1 MRFASVPALWALPAM
16 VSAVPSAN
24 ADNGS
29 GGLLSS
35 LGLTN
40 NHGGSGSL
48 LSALDQTANNGSRAR
63 QQGSNPQ
70 SASSILSLLNGD
82 NLPKNAAEVGSV
94 EDALDKISRAHPD
107 NNTQGG
113 GVSLVDF
120 VSDLLTGG
128 VIPLNLVSLLD
139 GYADMDL
146 NSPHNKNPDP
156 PRSLYPSEPPDAP
169 YSIPEATLRAAIH
182 IPDSFSYGKN
192 GKKPILMVP
201 GTGAP
206 AGSTYHFTFGRLGD
220 ALPSADPV
228 WLNIP
233 GSTLGDAQKNAEYV
247 AYAIHYISAV
257 SADSHVAAISWSQGG
272 LDTQWALKYWPST
285 RDLVDDFIPMS
296 PDFHGT
302 VIREVLCP
310 LLEPLVCDPSV
321 WQQGWDTEFIHTL
334 RADDGDSAY
343 VPTTSVYSTFDEI
356 VEPQSGPDASAIL
369 ADSRGVGV
377 SNNHLQS
384 LCPGQVA
391 GGVYTHE
398 GVLYNAVAWALAVDA
413 LSHDGPGDPQRIDL
427 DHACALPVAP
437 QLRVDDVLGTE
448 GVLLISLVN
457 FLVYLPKLP
466 GEPPIAAYAR

>member
-1 MRFASVPALWALPAM
+1 MRFVSLPALWALPAM
-16 VSAVPSAN
+16 VSAAPRAN

-29 GGLLSS
+29 GGLLSP
-35 LGLTN
+35 LGLTSN
-40 NHGGSGSL
+40 NGGSSSL
-48 LSALDQTANNGSRAR
+48 LSALNLTANNGSGAG
-63 QQGSNPQ
+63 QQGSNPK
-70 SASSILSLLNGD
+70 SASSILSLLNGS

-94 EDALDKISRAHPD
+94 EDALDKISRAHA
-107 NNTQGG
+107 NNTEGA
-113 GVSLVDF
+113 SLVDF

-139 GYADMDL
+139 GYADLRL

-156 PRSLYPSEPPDAP
+156 PRSLYPSEAPDAP
-169 YSIPEATLRAAIH
+169 YSVPEATLRAAIH

-192 GKKPILMVP
+192 GKKPVVMVP

-206 AGSTYHFTFGRLGD
+206 SGSTYHFTFGRLGDD

-233 GSTLGDAQKNAEYV
+233 GLTLGDAQKNAEYV

-302 VIREVLCP
+302 AIREVLCP
-310 LLEPLVCDPSV
+310 LLNPLVCDPSI

-413 LSHDGPGDPQRIDL
+413 LSHDGPGDPKRIDL
-427 DHACALPVAP
+427 DRVCALPVAP

-448 GVLLISLVN
+448 GILLIALVN
-457 FLVYLPKLP
+457 FLTYLPKVP